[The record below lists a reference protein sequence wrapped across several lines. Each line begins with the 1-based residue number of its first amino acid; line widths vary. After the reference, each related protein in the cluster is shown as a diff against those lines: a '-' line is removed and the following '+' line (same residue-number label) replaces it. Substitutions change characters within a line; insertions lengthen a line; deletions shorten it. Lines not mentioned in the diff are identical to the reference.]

1 MRNRR
6 HFFEAFAQAAAL
18 VLGASRSMA
27 SLAQGHSATKMA
39 KFVVGFPAG
48 GATDVLARA
57 LADKLKLHYPTGLM
71 VETRA
76 GAASRL
82 AAEYVKASAPDAL
95 TLLFT
100 VDFALTIFPH
110 SFKALSYD
118 PIQDFTPVVMCSKS
132 ALVLCVGPMV
142 PDKVQSLADFLG
154 WCKAHPEQAAYAS
167 TSAGASPHFAGLLL
181 SKATQI
187 PLLHVP
193 YKGGAPALQD
203 LMGGQIAS
211 SFNPLGEVI
220 PHLKSARLRPLAIT
234 AQARSRFLP
243 QTPTLFELGYKDLVI
258 ESWLGVLCPKNTPS
272 ALVHQTAA
280 WINEALN
287 NEGMK
292 EALDKMGMVPVQSTP
307 EQFAKVIKA
316 DLEMWGPVIKASGFT
331 AEET

>member
-6 HFFEAFAQAAAL
+6 RFFYALAKAAAL
-18 VLGASRSMA
+18 VLGVVRTKPLMA
-27 SLAQGHSATKMA
+27 QSPAPTKMA

-48 GATDVLARA
+48 GATDLLARA
-57 LADKLKLHYPTGLM
+57 LADKLKAHYPTGLV
-71 VETRA
+71 VENRVGA
-76 GAASRL
+76 GSRL
-82 AAEYVKASAPDAL
+82 ASQYVKDSAPDAM
-95 TLLFT
+95 TMLFT

-118 PIQDFTPVVMCSKS
+118 PIQDFTPVAMCSKS
-132 ALVLCVGPMV
+132 ALVLCVGPKV
-142 PDKVQSLADFLG
+142 PERVQSVADFLV
-154 WCKAHPEQAAYAS
+154 WCKAHPEEAAFAS
-167 TSAGASPHFAGLLL
+167 TSAGASPHFAGLLF
-181 SKATQI
+181 SKATHT

-211 SFNPLGEVI
+211 SFNPLGEVM

-234 AQARSRFLP
+234 AQVRSRFLP
-243 QTPTLFELGYKDLVI
+243 QTPTLFELGYKDVVI

-272 ALVHQTAA
+272 ALVHKTCA

-287 NEGMK
+287 NEAMK
-292 EALDKMGMVPVQSTP
+292 EALDKMGMAPVQSTP
-307 EQFAKVIKA
+307 EQFAKAIKA
-316 DLEMWGPVIKASGFT
+316 DLDMWGPIIKASGFS